1 MSNYLMNIDTEQAY
15 VFTNKDG
22 VATGT
27 FSLQAIW
34 LHVEGDTCEVRF
46 EWFAREV
53 FKNGIV
59 INLPEVRGQV
69 AAHLC
74 ETGFTLPLDTRG
86 GVACISAELEAQVT
100 DKGCIARAALME
112 FARAVEWSWSV
123 RTFIANNCPR

>member
-59 INLPEVRGQV
+59 INLPAVRGQV

-123 RTFIANNCPR
+123 RTFIATHCTR